1 MSTYIN
7 YLKQHKNY
15 DGRRMTTRGDFTM
28 KDDRMYMCIN
38 KMKLSGTQYKV
49 MDYIIRHTHGDC
61 NMKRKDNL
69 LAHEFTQR
77 KCADELCITK
87 YQVNQALP
95 ALEEK
100 NIITILH
107 SDPIGTKV
115 QLNAALDT
123 WHSSAVQEYI
133 ADWIATDTENRL
145 TKASKSTKAAR
156 AASTASPETSV
167 PEVLV
172 AAVTQADI
180 TESKSAEAQA
190 REDDALLAELEGM

>member
-15 DGRRMTTRGDFTM
+15 DGRRQTTRGDFTM

-95 ALEEK
+95 ALAEK

-123 WHSSAVQEYI
+123 WRSSTVQEYI

-145 TKASKSTKAAR
+145 TKASKSSKAAGKTDTR
-156 AASTASPETSV
+156 
-167 PEVLV
+167 EVLV
-172 AAVTQADI
+172 SAI
-180 TESKSAEAQA
+180 TEPEADVIESQDAEARA

>member
-95 ALEEK
+95 ALAEK

-145 TKASKSTKAAR
+145 TKASKSTKAAGKTDTR
-156 AASTASPETSV
+156 
-167 PEVLV
+167 EVLV
-172 AAVTQADI
+172 SAI
-180 TESKSAEAQA
+180 TEPEADVIESQDAEARA

>member
-15 DGRRMTTRGDFTM
+15 DGRRQTTRGDFTM

-95 ALEEK
+95 ALAEK

-123 WHSSAVQEYI
+123 WRSSAVQEYI

-156 AASTASPETSV
+156 QSAAPRETLT
-167 PEVLV
+167 P
-172 AAVTQADI
+172 AVTQEVIESNI
-180 TESKSAEAQA
+180 TESHDAEAQA
-190 REDDALLAELEGM
+190 REDDALIATLAEM